1 MSIIDRLDYSEEYMA
16 RRRKAKHKEKDMLI
30 HPEIDKSQ
38 TKYEVKNGGFTPQD
52 LYGAETC
59 RSEHFQFDLELL
71 IKYTGGFFENISFL
85 PDHFFE
91 CNTMREKL
99 IEFGF
104 AIEVKETYKVSDRF
118 RLKSQIGTEEEVM
131 LFSSRNKHWAGLVSL
146 ETGVR
151 IETVVGIRDKDLV
164 SKSELDRMYNT
175 DIYTLELIKS

>member
-1 MSIIDRLDYSEEYMA
+1 MSIFDMLNYSEEYMD
-16 RRRKAKHKEKDMLI
+16 RRWHEHKEKDMLI

-38 TKYEVKNGGFTPQD
+38 TKYKVKNGGFTPQD

-59 RSEHFQFDLELL
+59 RDAHFQFDLELL
-71 IKYTGGFFENISFL
+71 IKNAGGFFENISFL

-91 CNTMREKL
+91 CNTMKKKF

-118 RLKSQIGTEEEVM
+118 WLKSQTGTKEEVM
-131 LFSSRNKHWAGLVSL
+131 LFSTLNKHWAGLVSL
-146 ETGVR
+146 ETGTK
-151 IETVVGIRDKDLV
+151 IGDTLGIKDKDLV
-164 SKSELDRMYNT
+164 SKSELDGMYNA